1 MSVHQTTQ
9 ETHIRILTIDNP
21 PVNPL
26 DKETWTSLSEAI
38 DGAMDAA
45 DIRVVVIT
53 GAGEKAFV
61 AGANLNEL
69 QTYDAQA
76 GQQMVSEIK
85 NVMAKLRNGPKP
97 SIAAINGL
105 AAGGGLELAMGCDIR
120 VVERSAMLGLPE
132 VTLGVLPGAGGTQM
146 LPRLIG
152 IGPSLKMLLTG
163 ELISSQKALDIG
175 LVDELVEDG
184 EALNVALKLGK
195 KIARNAPLAIA
206 EIKKA
211 AYATLSQS
219 LENGLQVETEAFG
232 RLCETQDKVEGIA
245 AFKERRKPKF
255 SGK

>member
-1 MSVHQTTQ
+1 MSVHQSTQ

-26 DKETWTSLSEAI
+26 DKETWAALSEAI
-38 DGAMDAA
+38 DDAMAST
-45 DIRVVVIT
+45 DIRTIVIT

-76 GQQMVSEIK
+76 GQQMVTEIK
-85 NVMAKLRNGPKP
+85 GIMAKLRNGPKP

-120 VVERSAMLGLPE
+120 IVERSAMLGLPE
-132 VTLGVLPGAGGTQM
+132 VTLGVLPGAGGTQL
-146 LPRLIG
+146 LPRLVG
-152 IGPSLKMLLTG
+152 IGTALKMLLTG
-163 ELISSQKALDIG
+163 ELISAEKALALG

-184 EALNVALKLGK
+184 EALQAALKLGK
-195 KIARNAPLAIA
+195 KISRNAPLAIA

-211 AYATLSQS
+211 AYATLSEP
-219 LENGLQVETEAFG
+219 LEKGLRVESEGFG
-232 RLCETQDKVEGIA
+232 RLCETQDKAEGIA
-245 AFKERRKPKF
+245 AFKQRRKPVF
-255 SGK
+255 LGK